1 MPIAATA
8 VLLRLVEAAGSA
20 EPLATTEGVAGLG
33 AAALAVGQPALF
45 VPQLVMLLTMVA
57 AHCGDGAAAPG
68 AASAAGGGGGGAAA
82 AAAAAAA
89 AGGGGAAGGE
99 EGGGGEGGVEAEAH
113 ELADVTTAYHLTIS
127 ELRRCCPGLR
137 PALPAE
143 TDAERASAAA
153 EAAAAAAAAAAAS
166 TE

>member
-57 AHCGDGAAAPG
+57 AHCGDGAAALG
-68 AASAAGGGGGGAAA
+68 AASAAGGGGGGGG
-82 AAAAAAA
+82 AAAA

-143 TDAERASAAA
+143 TEAERASAAA
-153 EAAAAAAAAAAAS
+153 EAAAAAAASAAAAS